1 MKYVEFPA
9 KEAWSTLLKRPS
21 LDTTSLFGIV
31 NDVIDKVRKG
41 GDEALREFEL
51 KFDHAKLDSLSVS
64 TEEFRLAEEQVST
77 ELKNAILLAHKN
89 ISAFHKAQK
98 FSPIKIQTSPGVAC
112 EQRAIPIENVG
123 LYVPGGTAPL
133 FSTVLMLATPAH
145 IAGCSNIILCTP
157 PRPDGTINPAIL
169 FTAKTAGVTQ
179 VFKVGGSQ
187 AIAAMAYG
195 TESIPK
201 VDKIFGPGNQYVT
214 AAKQLV
220 SLSDVAID
228 MPAGPSEVEVLADES
243 CNPSFVA
250 ADLLSQA
257 EHGADSQVVL
267 ISTSSCT
274 IDQIKAEVQRQLQ
287 LLPRKELAAKA
298 LDHSLYILVRDINEA
313 IDITNAYAP
322 EHLVIATKKYREVAD
337 KITHA
342 GSIFLGNYSC
352 ESAGD
357 YASGTNHTLPTKGY
371 ARAYSGLNLD
381 SFIRKMTLQELT
393 AEGVRSIGKSVSL
406 MANGEQL
413 TAHQRAMDI
422 RIETINDSIKSNH

>member
-1 MKYVEFPA
+1 MKFVEFPPKNTWA
-9 KEAWSTLLKRPS
+9 SLLKRPS
-21 LDTTSLFGIV
+21 LDTTSLFNVV
-31 NDVIDKVRKG
+31 NDVISKVKKG
-41 GDEALREFEL
+41 GDEALRELEL

-64 TEEFRLAEEQVST
+64 KEEFNVAEEQVCS
-77 ELKNAILLAHKN
+77 ELKNAILLAYQN
-89 ISAFHKAQK
+89 IATFHKAQE
-98 FSPIKIQTSPGVAC
+98 FAPIKVQTSPGVTC
-112 EQRAIPIENVG
+112 EQRAVPIENVG

-157 PRPDGTINPAIL
+157 PRPDGSINPAIL
-169 FTAKTAGVTQ
+169 FAAKTAGVTQ

-187 AIAAMAYG
+187 AIVAMAYG
-195 TESIPK
+195 TESITK

-267 ISTSSCT
+267 ISTSRNT
-274 IDQIKAEVQRQLQ
+274 IESIQTEVTQQLQ
-287 LLPRKELAAKA
+287 LLPRKELAQKA
-298 LDHSLYILVRDINEA
+298 LDHSLYILVNDINEA
-313 IDITNAYAP
+313 IDITNVYAP
-322 EHLVIATKKYREVAD
+322 EHLVIATKDYHDVAN

-393 AEGVRSIGKSVSL
+393 EEGVRSIGKSVSL
-406 MANGEQL
+406 MAEGEQL
-413 TAHQRAMDI
+413 TAHQRAMTI
-422 RIETINDSIKSNH
+422 RMESIEKSVKSN